1 MVGGNYELQITNYG
15 LRITRWA
22 TNRKSSYFV
31 LRNFPGIIFSV
42 FTETPFMQQ
51 KRTDIADSERDE
63 QYLKSEEATIDLP
76 DVKDIPGQEH
86 IHVPK
91 MKEFIDT
98 TISSDDEE
106 GVGVFDDDTSDA
118 DADVTDEEKELLDRS
133 TDSMAGEDDEDRRK
147 SMLDNKDEDGDPLNE
162 NVEVSG
168 DDLDVPG
175 AGDDDDNEE
184 IGEED
189 EENNSY
195 SLGGD
200 RKD

>member
-1 MVGGNYELQITNYG
+1 MS
-15 LRITRWA
+15 A
-22 TNRKSSYFV
+22 TKQH
-31 LRNFPGIIFSV
+31 PD
-42 FTETPFMQQ
+42 Q
-51 KRTDIADSERDE
+51 TDIHDSERDQ
-63 QYLKSEEATIDLP
+63 QYLQSEEATLDLP

-91 MKEFIDT
+91 MKAFHDT

-106 GVGVFDDDTSDA
+106 GVGVFEEDEPDA
-118 DADVTDEEKELLDRS
+118 ETDVTDEEKELLERS
-133 TDSMAGEDDEDRRK
+133 ADSMAGEDDEDRRK
-147 SMLDNKDEDGDPLNE
+147 LMLDNEDLDGDPLNE

-168 DDLDVPG
+168 DDLDIPG
-175 AGDDDDNEE
+175 ADLDDDNEE
-184 IGEED
+184 TGEED

>member
-1 MVGGNYELQITNYG
+1 MPQDH
-15 LRITRWA
+15 
-22 TNRKSSYFV
+22 
-31 LRNFPGIIFSV
+31 
-42 FTETPFMQQ
+42 
-51 KRTDIADSERDE
+51 TDIHDNQRDIERMQPDE
-63 QYLKSEEATIDLP
+63 AILDLP

-91 MKEFIDT
+91 MKEFHDT

-106 GVGVFDDDTSDA
+106 GAGVFDEDEPDA
-118 DADVTDEEKELLDRS
+118 ETDVTEEEKELLARS
-133 TDSMAGEDDEDRRK
+133 ADSMAGEDDEDRRK
-147 SMLDNKDEDGDPLNE
+147 VLLDNKDQDGDPLNE
-162 NVEVSG
+162 NVEASG

-175 AGDDDDNEE
+175 AGADDENEAV
-184 IGEED
+184 GEED

>member
-1 MVGGNYELQITNYG
+1 
-15 LRITRWA
+15 
-22 TNRKSSYFV
+22 
-31 LRNFPGIIFSV
+31 
-42 FTETPFMQQ
+42 MQQ
-51 KRTDIADSERDE
+51 KHTDIADSERDE

-106 GVGVFDDDTSDA
+106 GVGVFDDDRLDKDT
-118 DADVTDEEKELLDRS
+118 DVTEEEKDLLDRS
-133 TDSMAGEDDEDRRK
+133 ADSMAGEDDEDRRK
-147 SMLDNKDEDGDPLNE
+147 SLLDNKDEDGDPLNE

>member
-1 MVGGNYELQITNYG
+1 M
-15 LRITRWA
+15 
-22 TNRKSSYFV
+22 
-31 LRNFPGIIFSV
+31 P
-42 FTETPFMQQ
+42 QQ
-51 KRTDIADSERDE
+51 HTDIHDSERDQE
-63 QYLKSEEATIDLP
+63 RMQPDKATLDLP

-91 MKEFIDT
+91 MKEFHDT

-106 GVGVFDDDTSDA
+106 GVGVFDEDEPDEET
-118 DADVTDEEKELLDRS
+118 DVTDEEKELLERS
-133 TDSMAGEDDEDRRK
+133 AESMGGEDDEDRRK
-147 SMLDNKDEDGDPLNE
+147 VLLDNSDEDGDPLNE

-168 DDLDVPG
+168 NDLDVPG
-175 AGDDDDNEE
+175 ANDDDDNEE